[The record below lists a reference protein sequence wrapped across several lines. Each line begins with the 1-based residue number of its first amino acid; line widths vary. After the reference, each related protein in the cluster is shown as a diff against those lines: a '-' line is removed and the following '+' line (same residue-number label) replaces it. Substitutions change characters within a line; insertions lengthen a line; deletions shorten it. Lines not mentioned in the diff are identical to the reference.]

1 MIIIILILIVCIVV
15 GRKYIM
21 NGSTG
26 NSFTNDLLPD
36 ERVLAV
42 CRKNWTCFFNMNGI
56 IGWSIGLLIG
66 VILGGPVLAFILSLL
81 CAVAP
86 TILEY
91 KNTELVLTSE
101 RLRGKQGAFNIRT
114 VENKASYFVGN
125 VKTESNAILSALGS
139 DTIIIESQGV
149 TPFVFTH
156 MKDAAKMSSALYSL
170 GSNQE
175 IHIVN
180 RF

>member
-1 MIIIILILIVCIVV
+1 MIKFIILFICIVV
-15 GRKYIM
+15 GGMYIM
-21 NGSTG
+21 NASTR
-26 NSFTNDLLPD
+26 NSFTGDLLPD

-42 CRKNWTCFFNMNGI
+42 CRKNWTCFFNRNAI
-56 IGWSIGLLIG
+56 IGFLIGFVLGLLIG
-66 VILGGPVLAFILSLL
+66 GLIGGFIIALP
-81 CAVAP
+81 CAVVP

-91 KNTELVLTSE
+91 KNTELVLTNT

-125 VKTESNAILSALGS
+125 VKTESNAILSSLGS

-149 TPFVFTH
+149 APFVFTH

-170 GSNQE
+170 GSGQE
-175 IHIVN
+175 VHIVN
-180 RF
+180 KF